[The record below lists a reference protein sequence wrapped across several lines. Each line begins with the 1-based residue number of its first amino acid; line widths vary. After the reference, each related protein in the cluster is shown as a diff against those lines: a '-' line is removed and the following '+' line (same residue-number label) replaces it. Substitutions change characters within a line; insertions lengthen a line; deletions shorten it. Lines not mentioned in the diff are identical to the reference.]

1 MGKILR
7 PYQADAVEGIFREW
21 ETHRSVMLVLA
32 TGTGK
37 TATASAVVERRLD
50 AGKVL
55 WLAHRTELIEQAR
68 DALQEAVGADVRI
81 GIEKAESRARL
92 SCMYGQDDRIV
103 VASVQTMR
111 DKRLARF
118 DPSDFA
124 TVVIDECHH
133 ATAKTYRDIIGAF
146 GSSKVLGLTAT
157 PDRGDGIGMD
167 NAFDAVAYEYSMLDG
182 MRDGYL
188 CPLRALAV
196 DVEGLDLSKV
206 RTTAGELNEGDLR
219 RILEVDEVH
228 HRIASPLVDLSK
240 DRPTIIFCVTVEQSK
255 ALADVLQGYL
265 SDGKQ
270 VRHIDGSTP
279 AETRK
284 RILAEYSAGDV
295 QYITNVGVLTEGFD
309 APRTSCIALAR
320 PTKSRALYAQMVG
333 RGTRLFPGKEDCL
346 LVDFRGNAGRH
357 SLANPVDL
365 LAGKDL
371 SDDVRAIAEKMMS
384 DGKVL
389 DRDAMAEAEAEH
401 VKRLAEADRKRAAAA
416 ALRIAATVRAE
427 ALDLFRIALEPDR
440 ALGHREATIGQ
451 RTTLE
456 NFGMEPEKVAR
467 LTFDQASRQIDKLM
481 SRRKRGLC
489 TYKQARTLA
498 KHGFGPDKSFDSA
511 RQIMDYLAAN
521 GWRIPPHVRPSLE
534 ALP

>member
-1 MGKILR
+1 
-7 PYQADAVEGIFREW
+7 
-21 ETHRSVMLVLA
+21 
-32 TGTGK
+32 
-37 TATASAVVERRLD
+37 
-50 AGKVL
+50 
-55 WLAHRTELIEQAR
+55 
-68 DALQEAVGADVRI
+68 
-81 GIEKAESRARL
+81 
-92 SCMYGQDDRIV
+92 
-103 VASVQTMR
+103 
-111 DKRLARF
+111 
-118 DPSDFA
+118 
-124 TVVIDECHH
+124 
-133 ATAKTYRDIIGAF
+133 
-146 GSSKVLGLTAT
+146 
-157 PDRGDGIGMD
+157 
-167 NAFDAVAYEYSMLDG
+167 
-182 MRDGYL
+182 
-188 CPLRALAV
+188 V

-295 QYITNVGVLTEGFD
+295 QYVTNVGVLTEGFD

-427 ALDLFRIALEPDR
+427 ALDLFRISLEPDR
-440 ALGHREATIGQ
+440 ALGHLNPPLG
-451 RTTLE
+451 
-456 NFGMEPEKVAR
+456 
-467 LTFDQASRQIDKLM
+467 
-481 SRRKRGLC
+481 RGL
-489 TYKQARTLA
+489 R
-498 KHGFGPDKSFDSA
+498 
-511 RQIMDYLAAN
+511 
-521 GWRIPPHVRPSLE
+521 W
-534 ALP
+534 